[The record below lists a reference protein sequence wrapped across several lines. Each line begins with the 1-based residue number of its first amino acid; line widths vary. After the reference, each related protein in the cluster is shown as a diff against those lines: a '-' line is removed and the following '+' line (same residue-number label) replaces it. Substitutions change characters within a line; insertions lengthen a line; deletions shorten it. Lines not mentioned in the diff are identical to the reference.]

1 MSLLSELLF
10 PAYRRK
16 VLGLL
21 LLHPEKHYH
30 VREIARITHTV
41 AGSLHRELSKLANA
55 EVLIREGSGN
65 QVYYQANRL
74 CPIFDEL
81 VSILRKTSG
90 IVDVLV
96 EALEPISDKIKV
108 ALVYGSVARGKETAG
123 SDVDVLILGD
133 IEYDDVI
140 NALYKPQEII
150 GREINPKIYG
160 MEEWKNLL
168 DNNNSFAKEIVR
180 KQKLFIKGDSNDL
193 KKPSRKKH

>member
-10 PAYRRK
+10 PVYRRK

-21 LLHPEKHYH
+21 LLHPGKHYH
-30 VREIARITHTV
+30 VREIARITQTV

-65 QVYYQANRL
+65 QVYYQANRTCL
-74 CPIFDEL
+74 IFDEL

-90 IVDVLV
+90 ILDVLS
-96 EALEPISDKIKV
+96 EALEPIVEKIQV
-108 ALVYGSVARGKETAG
+108 ALVYGSVASDKETTN
-123 SDVDVLILGD
+123 SDVDVLIIGEV
-133 IEYDDVI
+133 EYTDVV

-160 MEEWKNLL
+160 IEEWSNLL
-168 DNNNSFAKEIVR
+168 DNNNSFVKEILR

-193 KKPSRKKH
+193 KKLSRKKY